1 MDVRVSAG
9 DRGTP
14 ESPGTPARPQRSARR
29 DPGVHRIQQPTLN
42 VHYPNTFF
50 DIEAV
55 QIRSELNCL
64 CVHVSVK
71 TKAVARKVVVFS
83 Q

>member
-1 MDVRVSAG
+1 MSAG

-14 ESPGTPARPQRSARR
+14 ESPGTPARPQHSARR

-42 VHYPNTFF
+42 VHYPFF